1 MLQIIKYFLNF
12 LLKHILFI
20 MAYTVDISYK
30 YVLIYLINIDI

>member
-1 MLQIIKYFLNF
+1 
-12 LLKHILFI
+12 